1 MNHPQDK
8 MATASEII
16 ASIISSM
23 RLGIEDLHTRRLA
36 PGIFRVYLHSTDYV
50 RLEGIFEEL
59 QEDSFRALDQSL
71 DSLNRSVGRGWIGSL
86 SHWLQERWS
95 RLTSTPAIE
104 TVRPVI
110 KPERGWQISFH
121 TLKDPAGQPGEVVID
136 TILSASSQPDSE
148 EGARVRRTLH
158 RLHNPE
164 GLKAP
169 GVPTKPPTG
178 RLISRSGEGHSRPL
192 WTGRQVDDLP
202 VLAWISF
209 QGAVGRRSY
218 AMSKKLM
225 VAGRGG
231 RGVRTDLELPPLP
244 GISREHFRIRVEEGV
259 FSIQDLSSF
268 GTMVDG
274 YPIPATLATGTHESD
289 ETDLWVVLPRHCLI
303 SVAGVLSLEFIA
315 AEE

>member
-110 KPERGWQISFH
+110 KPERGWKISFH
-121 TLKDPAGQPGEVVID
+121 TLQDPASQPGEVIID
-136 TILSASSQPDSE
+136 TILSASPEPASE
-148 EGARVRRTLH
+148 EGGRMMRTIH
-158 RLHNPE
+158 RLHIPE
-164 GLKAP
+164 ELKTP
-169 GVPTKPPTG
+169 GVPTESVTA
-178 RLISRSGEGHSRPL
+178 RVISRSGEGHSRPL
-192 WTGRQVDDLP
+192 WTRRQVDDLP
-202 VLAWISF
+202 VLAWIRF
-209 QGAVGRRSY
+209 QGAVGTQSY
-218 AMSKKLM
+218 AMSKKSV

-231 RGVRTDLELPPLP
+231 RGVQTDLKLPPLP

>member
-1 MNHPQDK
+1 MRDSREDVL
-8 MATASEII
+8 TAREVIE
-16 ASIISSM
+16 SITRSM

-36 PGIFRVYLHSTDYV
+36 PGIFRVYLRSTDYV

-59 QEDSFRALDQSL
+59 QEDSVRALDESL
-71 DSLNRSVGRGWIGSL
+71 DSLNRSIRRGWIRSL

-110 KPERGWQISFH
+110 KPERGWKISFH
-121 TLKDPAGQPGEVVID
+121 TLQDPASQPGEVIID
-136 TILSASSQPDSE
+136 TILSASSEPASE
-148 EGARVRRTLH
+148 EEDRLRRTIH
-158 RLHNPE
+158 RLRNPE
-164 GLKAP
+164 GLKTP
-169 GVPTKPPTG
+169 VVPTKSLTAQV
-178 RLISRSGEGHSRPL
+178 ISRSGEGHSKPL
-192 WTGRQVDDLP
+192 WTRRQVDDLP
-202 VLAWISF
+202 VLAWIRF
-209 QGAVGRRSY
+209 QGAVGTQSY
-218 AMSKKLM
+218 AMSKKSV

-231 RGVRTDLELPPLP
+231 RGVQTDLKLPPLP

-274 YPIPATLATGTHESD
+274 YPIPTPLATGTRESH
-289 ETDLWVVLPRHCLI
+289 ETDLWVVLPRHCRI